1 MDGLE
6 MLERSA
12 RWITGEEPLA
22 MNGLFSENAGGAAVV
37 ADDVVLIE
45 AFSNI
50 VAFNTDEGIVLF
62 DVSHHMSA
70 PKAITELRTWSDAPV
85 HTAVYTHGHVD
96 HVTGAQAFDAEAA
109 SRGDKPVRYVGHEAI
124 PERFDRYQLTNG
136 YNGWINMRQFRLP
149 EPAWPSE
156 FIYPELT
163 YRTSTN
169 LTIGNT
175 EFDLRHARGE
185 TDDHTWAWVP
195 DKRAIC
201 VGDLFI
207 WQFPNAGNPQKVQRF
222 AWDWAVSLREM
233 AAMKPELLLP
243 AHGPAVGGE
252 AMVTEV
258 LINTAAALES
268 LHEQTLALMNT
279 GARLNDVIHTVKLPQ
294 DLADL
299 PYLRPSYDEPEFVV
313 RNIWRLYG
321 GWYDGN
327 PANLKPAPDVALA
340 RETAALAG
348 GADVLAA
355 RAEALA
361 AEGDLRLASHFAEMA
376 VMAEPESAR
385 CHQVRAAVY
394 DARRKSEASYM
405 ARGIYRSAAIDSKVQ
420 LKDL

>member
-1 MDGLE
+1 MDGQE

-37 ADDVVLIE
+37 ADGVVLIE
-45 AFSNI
+45 AFSNV
-50 VAFNTDEGIVLF
+50 VAFDTDEGIVLF

-70 PKAITELRTWSDAPV
+70 PQAITELRTWSNSPV

-109 SRGDKPVRYVGHEAI
+109 ARGDQPIRYVGHEAI

-149 EPAWPSE
+149 EPVWPSE

-169 LTIGNT
+169 LTVGGL

-185 TDDHTWAWVP
+185 TDDHTWAWIP

-233 AAMKPELLLP
+233 AAMQPELLLP

-252 AMVTEV
+252 EMVAEV
-258 LINTAAALES
+258 LLKTAEALES
-268 LHEQTLALMNT
+268 LHEQTLALMNS

-294 DLADL
+294 ELADL

-327 PANLKPAPDVALA
+327 PANLKPAADVALA
-340 RETAALAG
+340 AETAALAG
-348 GADVLAA
+348 GAEVLAA
-355 RAEALA
+355 RAEAIA
-361 AEGDLRLASHFAEMA
+361 EEGDLRLASHFAEMA
-376 VMAEPESAR
+376 VMADPDSAR

>member
-1 MDGLE
+1 MDGQE
-6 MLERSA
+6 MLKRSA

-22 MNGLFSENAGGAAVV
+22 MNGLFSEDAGGAAVV
-37 ADDVVLIE
+37 ADGVVLIE
-45 AFSNI
+45 AFSNV
-50 VAFNTDEGIVLF
+50 VAFDTDEGIVLF

-70 PKAITELRTWSDAPV
+70 PQAITELRTWSNSPV

-109 SRGDKPVRYVGHEAI
+109 ARGDQPIRYVGHEAI

-149 EPAWPSE
+149 EPVWPSE

-169 LTIGNT
+169 LTIGGT

-185 TDDHTWAWVP
+185 TDDHTWAWIP
-195 DKRAIC
+195 EKRAIC

-222 AWDWAVSLREM
+222 AWDWAVSLRAM
-233 AAMKPELLLP
+233 AAMQPELLLP

-252 AMVTEV
+252 DMVAEV
-258 LINTAAALES
+258 LLKTAEALES
-268 LHEQTLALMNT
+268 LHDQTLALMNS

-294 DLADL
+294 ELANL

-327 PANLKPAPDVALA
+327 PANLKPAADVALA
-340 RETAALAG
+340 CETAALAG